1 MKFKPF
7 FLFFQLCLFLWATPL
22 LAGEKD
28 VFLKVTETILEAG
41 NGTLVGTSLKLVN
54 LSEQEFRGK
63 LVLTSDNMLGLVG
76 KPQEAVIIPANDSL
90 FVSIKALVSQI
101 AKAGE
106 AYRINAR
113 LYDSKG
119 TLLSL
124 EAISV
129 TITETQSVTL
139 YVRDQQI
146 AMEKRGGVFE
156 IDVQLYNA
164 GNIEQE
170 IVLLTKLP
178 HEIQGGFQRKKLFML
193 RAFQDTTV
201 RVSIKTTRQ
210 MLAFDDF
217 SVHITGL
224 YKKGEVFGRET
235 VQVTAIK
242 TSRKYR
248 PPGTG
253 LFPIQENQF
262 FFRAQNPGETN
273 SVYEVMLNTKM
284 ELPDSSVVRLNLNGA
299 YRKNID
305 ELYFR
310 NTWVGYESER
320 FGGKIGNL
328 YQNYDI
334 TLYGRGAEFYWN
346 SKDKRSRF
354 EIGALENSY
363 RLFDSWPYSQGK
375 SVWGGY
381 RFEVK
386 DRFFYSTFIYDQ
398 DPLQNYRNML
408 LSTKSS
414 LVTKENLK
422 ISGGISGGRTSTYNG
437 NEDEKYGVAG
447 EFRLTAQ
454 VGNFSFSSD
463 NYVSTG
469 YYPGRKRGAL
479 NFNERINL
487 TLEKYA
493 FWANFNHYGYRPK
506 YVSTLQGSEN
516 NFSLT
521 RAEAGVS
528 RKLGTY
534 FISFGPQYSV
544 EERTLIYTD
553 QILVAKLSAFR
564 LNGGVSYAHPI
575 RGLSFNFD
583 IETGVSQTQ
592 ESDNNFQFR
601 SNFNFG
607 WGIFR
612 LHAAYQWGSFYLG
625 EAISNQETE
634 EAYYRWQISPN
645 IHYEFFNDKLELS
658 AGTTYS
664 YNTNSEGN
672 LQLFGRANYEIVHGL
687 EFFMGTEYY
696 KHSFSDYSDRRI
708 EFGIIKNF
716 AIPDLGIDSHEL
728 EIFVYKEIDGKE
740 GFSGMDEIAV
750 EQVVYINGKAFKT
763 DAKGKVLYRK
773 IPAETYSIQFDN
785 LSNWYAKDREV
796 KVSGDT
802 YVEVGL
808 EKMTTIKGSISYSST
823 ILSYEINKKMGG
835 LNVRAVDAFGKTY
848 STRTADDGTFVL
860 YVPKGTYTLSLI
872 APGIMQYIDI
882 ENNKIS
888 VKTESKTVT
897 EVDFKVTVKQK
908 RVEYKKFT
916 SN

>member
-90 FVSIKALVSQI
+90 FVSIKALVSQT

-178 HEIQGGFQRKKLFML
+178 HEIQGDFQRKKLFML

-201 RVSIKTTRQ
+201 TVSIKTTGQ

-284 ELPDSSVVRLNLNGA
+284 ELPDSSTVRLNLNGA

-346 SKDKRSRF
+346 SKDQRSRF

-363 RLFDSWPYSQGK
+363 RLFDSSPYSQGK

-414 LVTKENLK
+414 LVTKTNLK
-422 ISGGISGGRTSTYNG
+422 ISGGILGGRTSTYDET
-437 NEDEKYGVAG
+437 EDEKYGVAG
-447 EFRLTAQ
+447 EFRLIAQ
-454 VGNFSFSSD
+454 VGNFSFMSD
-463 NYVSTG
+463 NYISTG

-479 NFNERINL
+479 NFNESVNL
-487 TLEKYA
+487 NLKKYT
-493 FWANFNHYGYRPK
+493 FWTNFNHYGYRPK
-506 YVSTLQGSEN
+506 YVSILQGSEN

-521 RAEAGVS
+521 RAEVGVS
-528 RKLGTY
+528 RKLGTF
-534 FISFGPQYSV
+534 FISFAPQYIV
-544 EERTLIYTD
+544 EQRTLVYVDRIID
-553 QILVAKLSAFR
+553 AKLSAFR
-564 LNGGVSYAHPI
+564 FNGGVSYSHPI
-575 RGLSFNFD
+575 HRLSFNLD
-583 IETGVSQTQ
+583 VETGVSQTQ
-592 ESDNNFQFR
+592 GSDNNFQFR
-601 SNFNFG
+601 SNFNFD

-645 IHYEFFNDKLELS
+645 LHYAFFNDKLEFS

-672 LQLFGRANYEIVHGL
+672 LQLFGRANYEIKHGL
-687 EFFMGTEYY
+687 EFFVGTEYY
-696 KHSFSDYSDRRI
+696 KHSYSDYSDRRI

-728 EIFVYKEIDGKE
+728 EIFVYKEMDGKE
-740 GFSGMDEIAV
+740 GFSGTDEIAV
-750 EQVVYINGKAFKT
+750 GQIVYLNGKAFVT
-763 DAKGKVLYRK
+763 NTKGKVVYQK
-773 IPAETYSIQFDN
+773 IPSGTYNVEFDN
-785 LSNWYAKDREV
+785 LSNWYADEQEIIV
-796 KVSGDT
+796 EADVSM
-802 YVEVGL
+802 EIGL
-808 EKMTTIKGSISYSST
+808 EKMTTIKGSISYSSS

-835 LNVRAVDAFGKTY
+835 LNVVAEDAFGETY

-860 YVPKGTYTLSLI
+860 YLPKGKYTLSLI
-872 APGIMQYIDI
+872 APGIMRYI
-882 ENNKIS
+882 EVKNNKMPVIADP
-888 VKTESKTVT
+888 KQVT
-897 EVDFKVTVKQK
+897 EIKFEVTVKEK